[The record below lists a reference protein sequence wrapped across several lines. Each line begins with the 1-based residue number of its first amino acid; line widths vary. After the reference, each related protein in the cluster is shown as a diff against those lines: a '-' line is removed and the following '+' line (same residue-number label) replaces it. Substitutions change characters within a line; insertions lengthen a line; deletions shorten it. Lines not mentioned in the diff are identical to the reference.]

1 MSEQKG
7 IVELVEDREKSVSP
21 DANEQVIARVKESL
35 GTAEREV
42 CPPEVA
48 DVTDDDVNAQL
59 DAMADD
65 DKHKVLTTVGA
76 LEALRTKIL
85 AGDSMGAC
93 NEINDILIAQAEED
107 LI

>member
-1 MSEQKG
+1 MSN
-7 IVELVEDREKSVSP
+7 LSP
-21 DANEQVIARVKESL
+21 DANEQVFRRIEKSL
-35 GTAEREV
+35 KKHERDL

-48 DVTDDDVNAQL
+48 DVTDEDVNAQL

-65 DKHKVLTTVGA
+65 DGHKVMTTVGA

-85 AGDSMGAC
+85 EGDSMGAC